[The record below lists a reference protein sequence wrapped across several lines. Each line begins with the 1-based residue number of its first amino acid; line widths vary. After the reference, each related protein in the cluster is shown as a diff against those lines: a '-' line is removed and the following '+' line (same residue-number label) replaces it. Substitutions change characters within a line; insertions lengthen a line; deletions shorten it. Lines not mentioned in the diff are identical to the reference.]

1 MTLNRNKKIVISGG
15 PGSGKSTLIQLLQNK
30 GYYCFEEFSR
40 SLLDKSTSEIE
51 KNYFKS
57 KPLEFS
63 ELVWKKRL
71 KDLRE
76 AEKLRLNKDR
86 PFVFFDRGLLDVIA
100 YLNYINK
107 PFNVN
112 KLNPKN
118 KNYDMVLLLPP
129 WKEIYVNDN
138 HRSESFEQASSIYDH
153 IKKTYEYFDIR
164 IVEIPFGSPSERI
177 LKIVD
182 IINDG
187 KQH

>member
-76 AEKLRLNKDR
+76 AEKLRFNKDR

-118 KNYDMVLLLPP
+118 KNYDMVFLLLPP
-129 WKEIYVNDN
+129 PPPRYMLMIITDRN
-138 HRSESFEQASSIYDH
+138 HLNRLLVFMI
-153 IKKTYEYFDIR
+153 
-164 IVEIPFGSPSERI
+164 I
-177 LKIVD
+177 LKKLMNIL
-182 IINDG
+182 IFEL
-187 KQH
+187 